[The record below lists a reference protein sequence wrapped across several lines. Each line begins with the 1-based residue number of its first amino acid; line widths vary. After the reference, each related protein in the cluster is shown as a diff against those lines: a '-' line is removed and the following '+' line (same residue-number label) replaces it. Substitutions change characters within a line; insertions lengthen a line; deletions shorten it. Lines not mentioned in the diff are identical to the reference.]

1 MYLYEKMAL
10 EEKKKHLNDHIKIND
25 SIFSSDSSTPDTRY
39 VSLMTSIS
47 HTYGNALAYIQK
59 YILSIFPDNM
69 FRTIHVQSKIA
80 HRQIKSTTHEFIKKN
95 KPMIIF
101 RPRIPSMDEDRFLK
115 GTLLT
120 ERQIDIYST
129 WGNTNLQP
137 FFYDDKN
144 KINIKYQL
152 NRTVMYV
159 DVTVILSTLIQQL
172 DYYQYLQN
180 AVRINHS
187 FDLETCLESYLPE
200 EMLYIISALS
210 GNEIYSTEG
219 TTKAFLQYMN
229 QNSIYPITYKLQGST
244 RRREFYRYYP
254 AIINVNISDLDKD
267 DGERVGN
274 VMSDYKINF
283 TVRLEFNSNGLY
295 YIFNENIHDIKLPE
309 INVADSSAIIPV
321 FTDIVMKEELQL
333 AQGWSLYNRASFMFD
348 NENENEIEFKELLNA
363 SIIET
368 IKYHNENSLPYF
380 DFIDIK
386 LRRQGQPLIYNK
398 DYIIDWDNFK
408 IKINNANR
416 VHTYNIN
423 VCINVEYINDLIKK
437 IYNLK

>member
-1 MYLYEKMAL
+1 MYLYEKLAL
-10 EEKKKHLNDHIKIND
+10 EKQKKQLDHIVIDD
-25 SIFSSDSSTPDTRY
+25 SIISNNSQELDMRY
-39 VSLMTSIS
+39 VSCMTSIS

-69 FRTIHVQSKIA
+69 FRTVHMQSKIA
-80 HRQIKSTTHEFIKKN
+80 HRQIKSTPHEFIKKN

-129 WGNTNLQP
+129 WGNSSLQP

-159 DVTVILSTLIQQL
+159 DVTVVLSTLIQQL

-180 AVRINHS
+180 AVRINHP
-187 FDLETCLESYLPE
+187 FDLQTCLESYLPE
-200 EMLYIISALS
+200 EMLYIISTLS
-210 GNEIYSTEG
+210 GNEIYNTDG
-219 TTKAFLQYMN
+219 TTKSFLKYMN
-229 QNSIYPITYKLQGST
+229 QNSVDPITYKLQGST

-254 AIINVNISDLDKD
+254 TIINVNISDLDKD
-267 DGERVGN
+267 DGERAGN

-295 YIFNENIHDIKLPE
+295 YIFNENIHNIKLPE
-309 INVADSSAIIPV
+309 INVSESSSIIPI
-321 FTDIVMKEELQL
+321 FTDIVTKEDLNLQP
-333 AQGWSLYNRASFMFD
+333 GWSLYNRASFMFD
-348 NENENEIEFKELLNA
+348 DAEENEIVFKELLNS

-368 IKYHNENSLPYF
+368 IKYHNDNSLPYF

-386 LRRQGQPLIYNK
+386 LRRQGKPLVYGK
-398 DYIIDWDNFK
+398 DYTIDWENYK
-408 IKINNANR
+408 LIINNANR